1 MSGLKTIDTGGIG
14 WLDELGDG
22 LYWGMD
28 YTSGDL
34 YEAFDL
40 YWDGHRINKNR
51 LIFVRY
57 PEGAVFE
64 PVKAEDGQYLGR
76 PVVSGGSVYCLLVD
90 FRKEEIV
97 VLRCWEALDGADEAA
112 RLPLSCVKDCYN
124 LMLHNEP
131 LFLSRQGFD
140 DDFQVVWP
148 EQGSFTIDP
157 RESLDSRDGD
167 ILIFSIWFEDPD
179 YREEFILRRYPDGK
193 VLCSGRGSVMTM
205 PGGEKWVL
213 E

>member
-40 YWDGHRINKNR
+40 YRDGHRINKNR

-76 PVVSGGSVYCLLVD
+76 
-90 FRKEEIV
+90 
-97 VLRCWEALDGADEAA
+97 
-112 RLPLSCVKDCYN
+112 
-124 LMLHNEP
+124 
-131 LFLSRQGFD
+131 
-140 DDFQVVWP
+140 
-148 EQGSFTIDP
+148 
-157 RESLDSRDGD
+157 
-167 ILIFSIWFEDPD
+167 
-179 YREEFILRRYPDGK
+179 LRRHILHRDLQTVGVIFLRGK
-193 VLCSGRGSVMTM
+193 QREHIPRLRNGHVQRC
-205 PGGEKWVL
+205 
-213 E
+213 